1 MNLPT
6 YRKKDTFHAIAKS
19 NFILKYWIFKWR
31 ILFFISQILSQFS
44 YCIPIFTS
52 IILLT
57 IIRLFLKNTIFNAQC
72 TIFLTFIGLLLF
84 LLSLPSSSLSEVI
97 GGTVTGNGFKNY
109 LFGTMADDTII
120 GKEGNDRLYGLAGA
134 DKIFGD
140 SGDDILQGDQGN
152 DILNGDDGNDLI
164 VGGGDADNIVGGNGD
179 DILIASYAVNNT
191 SIRDYAQDL
200 ITCGS
205 GDDIAYFNIADNDS
219 ASNDCENLISASGP
233 ASNSTVILPEVLE
246 SLQEKESDYKRIV
259 EWMLQEY
266 ARTG

>member
-1 MNLPT
+1 M
-6 YRKKDTFHAIAKS
+6 
-19 NFILKYWIFKWR
+19 
-31 ILFFISQILSQFS
+31 QINM
-44 YCIPIFTS
+44 TV
-52 IILLT
+52 
-57 IIRLFLKNTIFNAQC
+57 LKNTISKAQYA
-72 TIFLTFIGLLLF
+72 IFPTFVVLLLF
-84 LLSLPSSSLSEVI
+84 LLSLPTLSEVI
-97 GGTVTGNGFKNY
+97 GGSVTGNGFKNY
-109 LFGTMADDTII
+109 LFGTMVDDIII

-191 SIRDYAQDL
+191 SIRDYAQDS

-233 ASNSTVILPEVLE
+233 ASNSTVILPEVLSQEEKAVNE
-246 SLQEKESDYKRIV
+246 SNIF
-259 EWMLQEY
+259 
-266 ARTG
+266 

>member
-1 MNLPT
+1 MIIFLGIT
-6 YRKKDTFHAIAKS
+6 YITNASLIHVHVM
-19 NFILKYWIFKWR
+19 
-31 ILFFISQILSQFS
+31 QINM
-44 YCIPIFTS
+44 TV
-52 IILLT
+52 
-57 IIRLFLKNTIFNAQC
+57 LKNTISKAQYA
-72 TIFLTFIGLLLF
+72 IFPTFVVLLLF
-84 LLSLPSSSLSEVI
+84 LLSLPTLSEVI
-97 GGTVTGNGFKNY
+97 GGSVTGNGFKNY
-109 LFGTMADDTII
+109 LFGTMVDDTII

-191 SIRDYAQDL
+191 SIRDYAQDS

-219 ASNDCENLISASGP
+219 ASNDCDLISASGP
-233 ASNSTVILPEVLE
+233 ASNSTVILPEVLSQEEKAVNE
-246 SLQEKESDYKRIV
+246 SNIF
-259 EWMLQEY
+259 
-266 ARTG
+266 

>member
-1 MNLPT
+1 LIIFLGIT
-6 YRKKDTFHAIAKS
+6 YITNASLIHVHVM
-19 NFILKYWIFKWR
+19 
-31 ILFFISQILSQFS
+31 QINM
-44 YCIPIFTS
+44 TV
-52 IILLT
+52 
-57 IIRLFLKNTIFNAQC
+57 LKNTISKAQYA
-72 TIFLTFIGLLLF
+72 IFPTFVVLLLF
-84 LLSLPSSSLSEVI
+84 LLSLPTLSEVI
-97 GGTVTGNGFKNY
+97 GGSVTGNGFKNY
-109 LFGTMADDTII
+109 LFGTMVDDIII

-191 SIRDYAQDL
+191 SIRDYAQDS

-205 GDDIAYFNIADNDS
+205 GDDIANFNIADNDS

-233 ASNSTVILPEVLE
+233 ASNSTVILPEVLSQEEKAVNE
-246 SLQEKESDYKRIV
+246 SNIF
-259 EWMLQEY
+259 
-266 ARTG
+266 